1 MCPGRIGWQATGL
14 AGVRSVTVHFSAV
27 RTLPWWAAEIRHW
40 RTRCIS
46 PAFAKPSICWC
57 GKMNSAVRQRLY
69 SGSWR
74 RRILRCA
81 SRPRSRKFWVKTRSA
96 GITVTQNGTVET
108 IPLSGVFV
116 AIGLSPDT
124 SLYGDLVETDPSG
137 YIVAGEDCRTSVP
150 GIFAAG
156 DIRTKVDSANCHR
169 PVRRRRCCRAGR
181 TGAELSRME
190 MPRSVKCRAGYFY
203 GLPQLKRNFSP
214 LILPIFRRF

>member
-1 MCPGRIGWQATGL
+1 MRFQTK
-14 AGVRSVTVHFSAV
+14 VT
-27 RTLPWWAAEIRHW
+27 EILGENKV
-40 RTRCIS
+40 S
-46 PAFAKPSICWC
+46 
-57 GKMNSAVRQRLY
+57 
-69 SGSWR
+69 
-74 RRILRCA
+74 
-81 SRPRSRKFWVKTRSA
+81 

-150 GIFAAG
+150 GI
-156 DIRTKVDSANCHR
+156 HR

-203 GLPQLKRNFSP
+203 DLSQLKRNF
-214 LILPIFRRF
+214 LR